1 MKTVSDNEALLKDES
16 KYCSYGDT
24 VHYNDEIKIFRSC
37 DGSFLYDEKGKAYLD
52 LQMWYSAVNLGYR
65 NRAVVEAVQKQMDT
79 LPQLASSYIHEG
91 KIVLSR
97 QLAERNQ
104 EAFGE
109 EGRVHFNVGGSQA
122 IEDSMKLLRKKTGK
136 TKFLAFQGSYHGRTI
151 AATEIT
157 ASYRYRKNYGHF
169 SNRAHFVPY
178 PYCFRCPYDK
188 KLESCD
194 YYCVKQFEKQFESEA
209 GSFADMKTNEC
220 EYAAFYVEAVQGTG
234 GYIFPPAD
242 YFKRLKKTLDR
253 FGIYLVDDE
262 IQMGFYRT
270 GKFWSIEHYGVSP
283 DVVVFGKA
291 LTNGMNPLSG
301 FWAKENLVN
310 PSQFPA
316 GSTHSTFSSNPMGTA
331 AGVATMNILN
341 QKELEN
347 NLNQRG
353 EEFLGMLKNLQK
365 KYPVIADLDGRGM
378 AFRLEICKSDGI
390 TPEPKL
396 TDAIYQSG
404 LKGDLSYKGKQVG
417 LVLDIGGHYKNV
429 FTLSP
434 SFFMSR
440 DEMVMAYELMDQL
453 FKRHIS

>member
-1 MKTVSDNEALLKDES
+1 MKTPSGHEALLKDES

-24 VHYNDEIKIFRSC
+24 VHYNDEIKIFKSC
-37 DGSFLYDEKGKAYLD
+37 DGSFLYDEQDKAYLD

-65 NRAVVEAVQKQMDT
+65 NRQVVEAVQKQLDT

-91 KIVLSR
+91 KIVLSK
-97 QLAERNQ
+97 QLAERNKA
-104 EAFGE
+104 AFGE

-331 AGVATMNILN
+331 AGVATMNVLN
-341 QKELEN
+341 QKELETD
-347 NLNQRG
+347 LNRRG
-353 EEFLGMLKNLQK
+353 EEFLGMLKDLQK

-378 AFRLEICKSDGI
+378 AFRLEICKPDGI
-390 TPEPKL
+390 TPDPKL
-396 TDAIYQSG
+396 TDRIYQDG
-404 LKGDLSYKGKQVG
+404 LKGDLTYKGKQVG

-453 FKRHIS
+453 FQRHTF